1 MVAMNKLVVYVT
13 EAGKIPFEDWFNG
26 LDTAAALK
34 VRTALARIETGNLGD
49 VKPVGQGVS
58 ERRITFGPG
67 YRVYFGKDGDTLVI
81 LLCGGTKK
89 RQSKDIEQAAKRKA
103 TDMPLTKDFK
113 DTIKARAERD
123 PEFRAGLFREAIEA
137 MLSDDLETGKVLLR
151 DYVNA
156 TVGFEALAQ
165 DMDKDPK
172 SLMRMLSAKGNPRA
186 DNLLAMVS
194 RLKQRE
200 GVSFSI
206 TQNTEFRA

>member
-1 MVAMNKLVVYVT
+1 
-13 EAGKIPFEDWFNG
+13 
-26 LDTAAALK
+26 
-34 VRTALARIETGNLGD
+34 
-49 VKPVGQGVS
+49 
-58 ERRITFGPG
+58 
-67 YRVYFGKDGDTLVI
+67 
-81 LLCGGTKK
+81 
-89 RQSKDIEQAAKRKA
+89 
-103 TDMPLTKDFK
+103 MPLTKDFK
-113 DTIKARAERD
+113 ETIKARAECD

-137 MLSDDLETGKVLLR
+137 MLSDDLDTGKVLLR

-200 GVSFSI
+200 GMALSMVPD
-206 TQNTEFRA
+206 TEFRA